1 MFNRITL
8 RDAIWTKGKT
18 KKRKVVRLKLGPYHF
33 FHRITFAGIAP
44 NPGGELSLWDFNQDL
59 PMTVTLAVF
68 AGKIALSL

>member
-18 KKRKVVRLKLGPYHF
+18 KKRKVVGFKLEPYHF

-59 PMTVTLAVF
+59 PVTVTLAVL
-68 AGKIALSL
+68 AGKTAFFL